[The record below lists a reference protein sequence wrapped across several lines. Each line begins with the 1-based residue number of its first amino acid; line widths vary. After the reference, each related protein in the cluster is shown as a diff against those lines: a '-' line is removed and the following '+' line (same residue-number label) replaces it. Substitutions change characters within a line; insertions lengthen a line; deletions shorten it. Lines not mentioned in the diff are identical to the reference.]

1 MSFVMLAPTIQQLLN
16 NKNYNTHN
24 FQCQICTDTC
34 SGLSFVIPCSMQPSI
49 TSLAWDDE
57 NVEHI
62 ARHRVSPAEVEQLC
76 FAAEKVVLRAERA
89 GRYVILGR
97 TEAGRYLTV
106 VVTTPRQGRVRVIT
120 ARDMSDRERRRY
132 AQLKGRS

>member
-1 MSFVMLAPTIQQLLN
+1 
-16 NKNYNTHN
+16 
-24 FQCQICTDTC
+24 
-34 SGLSFVIPCSMQPSI
+34 MQSSV

-62 ARHRVSPAEVEQLC
+62 ARHRVSPAEVEQVC